1 MSPPGRIGTAVL
13 VGLSLIVMAA
23 VWLPPSFWP
32 FAISAS
38 AMELA
43 VALLA
48 GLFGLGAA
56 LVPVPE
62 RALSATSFQ
71 PWSGQERAAWLCVGG
86 GLLLRA
92 VGVGWQLI
100 GEVSSS
106 APGTLVRALPTSV
119 LQVLQLIPQVSL
131 LFFPLLL
138 CFSLFLWPAASAGR
152 GRLLLALDVL
162 LALLAMVGLAWNL
175 GIFASLSWPLTF
187 NSFPW
192 ETLIDPLADL
202 LLMGAGVLLL
212 LRLATASDTTYR
224 QPPRRVSL
232 LCLVAGLLL
241 YALADLLLHRVLGG
255 SWPGP
260 EAWRQKE
267 LATLLAVG
275 LLLCGLAAYLR
286 RVVTSRPADA
296 IKSARLPGD
305 EALLTQL
312 SARPVGEGSR
322 SSTLWHLPL
331 CLPSLLLIACC
342 AVVVWQAWQ
351 SAQPPLFTGL
361 LILGLAVLVACLR
374 LLLTVGEQGRLRRLL
389 LRSYQ
394 EELQQLE
401 TQLYSASRRSNGL
414 EAQLARLREVLARL
428 AAGDL
433 AARLEPVE
441 EELRPLALSLNQLAD
456 REMRLELW
464 NEHNQLVRRAL
475 EDLCAALER
484 CPAGEP
490 LIIPASCEG
499 VPPIERLL
507 AVTGLRQFAEQ
518 PRQSATPGRG
528 QSVAL
533 PPLVPPGLPA
543 TGEPQRGVST
553 EKLPAESL
561 SLPIEPPWPEEGQLW
576 L

>member
-1 MSPPGRIGTAVL
+1 MSPPGRIGTAAL
-13 VGLSLIVMAA
+13 VGLSLIVMAV
-23 VWLPPSFWP
+23 VWLPPSFWS
-32 FAISAS
+32 FAISTS

-62 RALSATSFQ
+62 RAVPATSVL
-71 PWSGQERAAWLCVGG
+71 PWSGRERAAWLCVGS

-92 VGVGWQLI
+92 VGAGWQLI
-100 GEVSSS
+100 GEAPSSG
-106 APGTLVRALPTSV
+106 PGALVRTLPPSA
-119 LQVLQLIPQVSL
+119 LQLIPQVSL
-131 LFFPLLL
+131 LSFPLLL

-162 LALLAMVGLAWNL
+162 LALLAMAGLAWNL
-175 GIFASLSWPLTF
+175 GVFASLSWPLTF
-187 NSFPW
+187 NPLPW
-192 ETLIDPLADL
+192 ETLIDPLVDL
-202 LLMGAGVLLL
+202 LLMGAAVLLL
-212 LRLATASDTTYR
+212 LRLAAASDTSYR

-232 LCLVAGLLL
+232 FCLVAGLLL
-241 YALADLLLHRVLGG
+241 YALADLLLHRAAGE

-267 LATLLAVG
+267 LATLVAVG

-286 RVVTSRPADA
+286 RVVTGRPNDA
-296 IKSARLPGD
+296 IESAPLPGD
-305 EALLTQL
+305 EILLSQL
-312 SARPVGEGSR
+312 SARPVGRGSR

-331 CLPSLLLIACC
+331 YLPSLLLISCC
-342 AVVVWQAWQ
+342 AALIWKVWQSGQ
-351 SAQPPLFTGL
+351 SPLFTEL

-374 LLLTVGEQGRLRRLL
+374 LLLTVSEQGRLRRLL

-401 TQLYSASRRSNGL
+401 AQLYSASRRSNGL

-433 AARLEPVE
+433 AARLEPTD

-499 VPPIERLL
+499 VPQIERLL
-507 AVTGLRQFAEQ
+507 AITGLRQFAEQ
-518 PRQSATPGRG
+518 PRQSAAPGSG
-528 QSVAL
+528 QTAAL
-533 PPLVPPGLPA
+533 PPLVPPDLPVA
-543 TGEPQRGVST
+543 GKPQGGVST

-561 SLPIEPPWPEEGQLW
+561 PLPVEPPWPEEGQLW